1 MTFVRSPIIVMFDAC
16 SNLLIKTPEQRQ
28 SRRSGVFMVNV
39 EHISHDTI
47 FWSLQ
52 CYYEQNKCRLGTFFV
67 PFCTAFRKAYEGL
80 LHLCR
85 NQSADL
91 HCIQLTGFNILF

>member
-28 SRRSGVFMVNV
+28 SRRSGVFTVNV
-39 EHISHDTI
+39 EHISLDILVLTM
-47 FWSLQ
+47 LLRT
-52 CYYEQNKCRLGTFFV
+52 KCHFSS
-67 PFCTAFRKAYEGL
+67 
-80 LHLCR
+80 HLCR

>member
-1 MTFVRSPIIVMFDAC
+1 MTFVQSPIIVMFDAC

-67 PFCTAFRKAYEGL
+67 PFCTASEKL
-80 LHLCR
+80 MKVC
-85 NQSADL
+85 
-91 HCIQLTGFNILF
+91 CIYVETSQLICIAFS